1 MGTVVDFDPIAT
13 LRKKSRA
20 HAALVV
26 ALGSNTGGLT
36 TKEALADH
44 LMSRLWISGFK
55 IVPRND
61 DDGSAA

>member
-1 MGTVVDFDPIAT
+1 MGNVVDFDPVAT

-20 HAALVV
+20 HAALVA
-26 ALGSNTGGLT
+26 ALGSKTGGLI

-44 LMSRLWISGFK
+44 LMSRLWISGYK

-61 DDGSAA
+61 DDGAAA